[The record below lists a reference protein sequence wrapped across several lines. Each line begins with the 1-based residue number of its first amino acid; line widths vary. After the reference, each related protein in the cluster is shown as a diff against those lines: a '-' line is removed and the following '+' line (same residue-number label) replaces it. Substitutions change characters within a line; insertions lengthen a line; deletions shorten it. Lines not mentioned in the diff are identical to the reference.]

1 MNKELDFEKVLK
13 QVSTYAVTT
22 AAKNAILDTEPS
34 SSYQKVTQLLTETEQ
49 AKKLLD
55 SGQHLP
61 FIGSEDIDHLFNK
74 IDKGLILKPREF
86 ESIADFLR
94 VLTLIQRF
102 LKRNEQLAPV
112 LNSYAQELENFS
124 DLENEIYQTIEH
136 GQVSDQ
142 ISSDLARMRR
152 EDREID
158 DRIKDGLN
166 KILTN
171 KKYASMIQDNLIV
184 KKEGHYT
191 IPFKA
196 SFKHKISGQVL
207 ATSNNKSTVYV
218 EPIKVANLS
227 QRKQVL
233 QAQIEGLEW
242 TILGNLTAKVYE
254 HLLVL
259 RQNLD
264 IVIEFDKIMARAKYA
279 RSLDAKKPNINREN
293 KLVLNQV
300 RHPLIENAVPL
311 SLELDQDKS
320 VLMITGPNAGGKTVT
335 LKTVGLMIL
344 MTESGLFL
352 PGKES
357 RIPLMSEVFVLIG
370 DYQSIDNSLSTFSAE
385 MHRISEICT
394 RAQTKSLVLLDE
406 LGTGTDPNEGS
417 AIAIGV
423 LQELYLRGCLVIGTT
438 HYSMIKDFALKH
450 DDFLTAE
457 MDFDLETLKP
467 TYHLIL
473 NQIGQSRALWIA
485 EKSGMPESIIRDA
498 RQILEKNTYPLKQKT
513 RKISIKNKK
522 TQDEKIAFHKGDI
535 VFAGNLGKEG
545 IFYEKK
551 AGTDKIVIFV
561 NKEFITVPIK
571 RVKLRRK
578 AVDLY
583 PEGYNLDLLF
593 IQDWQNYKLNKD
605 LDRGS
610 KKAYKKLK

>member
-34 SSYQKVTQLLTETEQ
+34 SSYQKVTQLLTETGQ
-49 AKKLLD
+49 AKKILD

-102 LKRNEQLAPV
+102 FKRNEQLAPV

-136 GQVSDQ
+136 GQVSDKV
-142 ISSDLARMRR
+142 SSDLARMRR

-184 KKEGHYT
+184 KKDGHYT

-196 SFKHKISGQVL
+196 SFKHKVSGQVL

-218 EPIKVANLS
+218 EPTKVANLS
-227 QRKQVL
+227 QRKQGL

-293 KLVLNQV
+293 KLGLNQV

-352 PGKES
+352 PGEES
-357 RIPLMSEVFVLIG
+357 LIPLMSEVFVLIG

-394 RAQTKSLVLLDE
+394 KAQTKSLVLLDE

-473 NQIGQSRALWIA
+473 NQVGQSRALWIA

-522 TQDEKIAFHKGDI
+522 TQDEKSSFHKGDI

-545 IFYEKK
+545 IFYEQK